1 MKEDCRQALPPVQF
15 LVDKWYNQNMAK
27 EKISETAVGAPA
39 PVVAYSGS
47 AEAALIAPH
56 RRVTIP
62 SNVVGS
68 NYFASASLYADD
80 IDPEDAFIT
89 DSEEKK
95 KKDDEEE
102 PKVVKLRKAP
112 SLMDIELVS
121 NNIVYDAAG
130 NPSTTV
136 IFKIRNS
143 SGETIKSVNAR
154 VKVV

>member
-1 MKEDCRQALPPVQF
+1 
-15 LVDKWYNQNMAK
+15 MAK

-143 SGETIKSVNAR
+143 KN
-154 VKVV
+154 KC

>member
-1 MKEDCRQALPPVQF
+1 
-15 LVDKWYNQNMAK
+15 MAK

-39 PVVAYSGS
+39 PVVAYAGS

-56 RRVTIP
+56 RRVTIK
-62 SNVVGS
+62 SNVVGAS
-68 NYFASASLYADD
+68 FLPSASLYADD
-80 IDPEDAFIT
+80 LDPEDAFIT
-89 DSEEKK
+89 ESDEKK

-102 PKVVKLRKAP
+102 PRVVKLRKAP